1 MTCNSPIDII
11 TDTATNDSN
20 TIICNYYAGDATFNI
35 NSQTDRQTDR
45 HRQTKTAEIKYGDT
59 DTPSNIKYKGMTY
72 MLKRIFIYKKSVH
85 SINGKFSVAEM
96 VMIHLNTATQQRVC
110 ICIPISLTIKQ
121 ESSFGTLLSSVPSI
135 VRNFESPKIFVPS
148 GVFYSYTGSLFFHCD
163 SPIKNEYIV
172 FASSNVSITQSELD
186 NIPTQSFKIS
196 QTDIP
201 IFKHSHQSAAGKTIS
216 FNDDKVYI
224 DCQPIDATESSTSE
238 ITTTSSQT
246 QPPSI
251 SFSEMKNNQ
260 FIKMLFM
267 FIVIM
272 IVLVI
277 FFYSYEFTT
286 GMFRELTKSVASKM
300 NNL

>member
-1 MTCNSPIDII
+1 MTCNSPIDIT
-11 TDTATNDSN
+11 TDTAANDSN
-20 TIICNYYAGDATFNI
+20 ALICNYYAGDATFNTFTGRAI
-35 NSQTDRQTDR
+35 
-45 HRQTKTAEIKYGDT
+45 IKYGDT
-59 DTPSNIKYKGMTY
+59 DSPSNIKYKGMTY
-72 MLKRIFIYKKSVH
+72 MLKGIFIYKKSVH

-96 VMIHLNTATQQRVC
+96 VLVHLNTSTQQSVC
-110 ICIPISLTIKQ
+110 ICIPISITIKP
-121 ESSFGTLLSSVPSI
+121 ESSFKTLLSSVP
-135 VRNFESPKIFVPS
+135 VTVHNFESPKIFVPS
-148 GVFYSYTGSLFFHCD
+148 GVFYSYTAPLFFNC
-163 SPIKNEYIV
+163 SSTNINEYIV
-172 FASSNVSITQSELD
+172 FASSNVSITQSELN
-186 NIPTQSFKIS
+186 NIPAQSFKIS
-196 QTDIP
+196 QTDTP
-201 IFKHSHQSAAGKTIS
+201 IFKHSQQSAAGKTIS

-224 DCQPIDATESSTSE
+224 DCQPIDATESST
-238 ITTTSSQT
+238 TSASSHQT

-286 GMFRELTKSVASKM
+286 GMFRELTKSVASKI